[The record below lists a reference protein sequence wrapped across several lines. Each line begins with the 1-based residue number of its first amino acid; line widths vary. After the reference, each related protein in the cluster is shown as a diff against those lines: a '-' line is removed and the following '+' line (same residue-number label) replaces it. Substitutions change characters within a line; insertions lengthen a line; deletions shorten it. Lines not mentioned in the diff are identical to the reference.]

1 MSNENTENK
10 GENAGNPIPGAG
22 DSARPAETAAATEVG
37 EGAKAAIKP
46 TIPGLSG
53 TNNAG
58 GNTGGPG
65 SKPPMGGSTSM
76 MGSAFARN
84 GLRLAGRS
92 LKWALIAAIAI
103 PPIGGVVNHGLGV
116 GAINAAIKGY
126 KTEFNA
132 VAGVAGV
139 VAKPFGMALDT
150 MNGTGGGVK
159 AEYVLYCK
167 PNTRVQPMNE
177 AERLRQALDDGYMQ
191 GRVDSWLTEPNSR
204 LWESLKSGEYP
215 VIIARFSDPATGQT
229 RHIWIDKHDNKEDQ
243 QCPALYQAIPIP
255 LRGMTPGS

>member
-10 GENAGNPIPGAG
+10 GENAGSPIPGAG
-22 DSARPAETAAATEVG
+22 DSAKPAETTATTEAG

-53 TNNAG
+53 NNGVGAG
-58 GNTGGPG
+58 GPNKPTGGG
-65 SKPPMGGSTSM
+65 SAGLN
-76 MGSAFARN
+76 SAFARN

-103 PPIGGVVNHGLGV
+103 PPIR
-116 GAINAAIKGY
+116 GY

-167 PNTRVQPMNE
+167 PNTRVQPMSE